1 MENPK
6 PGVIC
11 GNVLLKN
18 FYNCVNEKM
27 WTFLELENIFL
38 NIFYF
43 CDDQIHDLR
52 RLKMIFK
59 SSHYY
64 YVHWGTLY
72 DRHHVQFTY
81 FLRVYSHVLI
91 SGFLC
96 LLLIHPSQLFKLG
109 LQPVNIVYCISLDP
123 DLIKPQPASS
133 LDPDLMKPKLLSFL
147 DPDPMEPQRLSFHNP
162 DPMEPKLLSSLD
174 PVPMK
179 PKLFQLPGSG
189 SIWTTAFELPG
200 SGSKWENIMYNLFL
214 KQKLKYC

>member
-1 MENPK
+1 M
-6 PGVIC
+6 
-11 GNVLLKN
+11 
-18 FYNCVNEKM
+18 
-27 WTFLELENIFL
+27 ELENIFL

-72 DRHHVQFTY
+72 DRHQVQFTY

-109 LQPVNIVYCISLDP
+109 LQPVNIVHCISLDP

-133 LDPDLMKPKLLSFL
+133 LDPDLMKPQRLSFHNPDPMEPKLLSSL

-189 SIWTTAFELPG
+189 SI
-200 SGSKWENIMYNLFL
+200 
-214 KQKLKYC
+214 

>member
-1 MENPK
+1 
-6 PGVIC
+6 
-11 GNVLLKN
+11 
-18 FYNCVNEKM
+18 M

-72 DRHHVQFTY
+72 DRHQVQFTY

-109 LQPVNIVYCISLDP
+109 LQPVNIVHCISLDP

-133 LDPDLMKPKLLSFL
+133 LDPDLMK
-147 DPDPMEPQRLSFHNP
+147 PQRLSFHNP

>member
-1 MENPK
+1 
-6 PGVIC
+6 
-11 GNVLLKN
+11 
-18 FYNCVNEKM
+18 M

-109 LQPVNIVYCISLDP
+109 LQPVNIVHCISLDP

-133 LDPDLMKPKLLSFL
+133 LDPDLMK
-147 DPDPMEPQRLSFHNP
+147 PQRLSFHNP

-189 SIWTTAFELPG
+189 SIWTTAFELPWIRILWTTAFELPG
-200 SGSKWENIMYNLFL
+200 SGSKWENIR
-214 KQKLKYC
+214 